1 VKKPLGFIY
10 RASFTVYL
18 SHCLFLQIITSAIG
32 ALGVT
37 DIGVQLVL
45 RAAMCYTAPFIMWYV
60 WYLIKKAATKLLQKR
75 KEA

>member
-1 VKKPLGFIY
+1 MLGFIY

-45 RAAMCYTAPFIMWYV
+45 RAAMCYTAPFIL
-60 WYLIKKAATKLLQKR
+60 WYLWSLIHKGIKILLAKR
-75 KEA
+75 KAG